1 MVNYRSM
8 IVGKSPRPSLN
19 HKSISSIFYPESLN
33 FFEMITK
40 TDTSVAPIHG
50 GSGHTLSILVN
61 NQPGVL
67 MRICQVFSRRGFN
80 IDSLVVSQG
89 RDPSFS
95 RMTIGIT
102 GDSSGLDQIIKQVNK
117 LIDVIHCFEHTSNNS
132 VTKEMILI
140 KLLCDK
146 DDRSAALQITEHF
159 GGKTV
164 DLTPTSMVVMIN
176 GDSPKVDAAI
186 TMFSQYEIIETVRTG
201 KVVMARG
208 EQPT

>member
-1 MVNYRSM
+1 M
-8 IVGKSPRPSLN
+8 ITTTDTPVPPSL
-19 HKSISSIFYPESLN
+19 
-33 FFEMITK
+33 
-40 TDTSVAPIHG
+40 G

-89 RDPSFS
+89 RDATFS
-95 RMTIGIT
+95 RMTIGIS
-102 GDSSGLDQIIKQVNK
+102 GDSSGLDQIIKQVGK
-117 LIDVIHCFEHTSNNS
+117 LIDVIHCFEHTSINS

-140 KLLCDK
+140 KILCTAAE
-146 DDRSAALQITEHF
+146 RSAALQITEHF

-164 DLTPTSMVVMIN
+164 DLTPSSMVVMIT
-176 GDSPKVDAAI
+176 GDSPKVDAAVA
-186 TMFSQYEIIETVRTG
+186 MFSQYEIIETVRTG

>member
-1 MVNYRSM
+1 MSHT
-8 IVGKSPRPSLN
+8 IV
-19 HKSISSIFYPESLN
+19 
-33 FFEMITK
+33 T
-40 TDTSVAPIHG
+40 TDTPVNAPIIPRG
-50 GSGHTLSILVN
+50 PSHTLSILVS

-89 RDPSFS
+89 RNPSFS
-95 RMTIGIT
+95 RMTIGIS
-102 GDSSGLDQIIKQVNK
+102 GDSAGLDQIIKQVGK
-117 LIDVIHCFEHTSNNS
+117 LIDVIHCFEHTSNDS

-140 KLLCDK
+140 KILCPDEG
-146 DDRSAALQITEHF
+146 RSAALQITEHF

-164 DLTPTSMVVMIN
+164 DLTPNSMVVMIT

-186 TMFSQYEIIETVRTG
+186 SMFSQYEIIETVRTG